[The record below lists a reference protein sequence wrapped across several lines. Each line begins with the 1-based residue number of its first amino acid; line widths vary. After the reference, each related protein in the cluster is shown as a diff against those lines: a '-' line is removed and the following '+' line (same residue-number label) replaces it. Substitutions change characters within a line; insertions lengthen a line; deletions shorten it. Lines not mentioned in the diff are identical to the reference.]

1 MNTNTNTNTELE
13 YKDYNAEKLNY
24 NAVREMFRTVK
35 KTADYS
41 WACFFE
47 NANKRI
53 TVYKCQA
60 DNTALSSLN
69 IKVNNIYY
77 SWYFIESGN
86 INPAVK
92 EYLLSL
98 FA

>member
-13 YKDYNAEKLNY
+13 YKIYDAEKLNY

-35 KTADYS
+35 KTAEYS
-41 WACFFE
+41 WANVYG
-47 NANKRI
+47 NANKVIVVSR
-53 TVYKCQA
+53 QA
-60 DNTALSSLN
+60 NNTALSSLAV
-69 IKVNNIYY
+69 IVNNVYY
-77 SWYFIESGN
+77 GWSFYGRN
-86 INPAVK
+86 INSAVT